1 LEKKRGKLF
10 VFAAPSGSGKTTI
23 VKSVLNKYPG
33 FIFSISATTR
43 KKRECEIDGKDYYFL
58 TEEDFKDKIE
68 KDEFVE
74 WECFYDY
81 YYGTLK
87 SFIDKNLE
95 NGHSVLFDVDVK
107 GAVSIKHKYPDAV
120 LFFVLP
126 PSFDELKKRLINRN
140 TENNEDLKK
149 RIERA
154 EMEMDFASKKEFDY
168 KVVNDDLEK
177 AKILIEEII
186 EKEINKE

>member
-1 LEKKRGKLF
+1 MNKRARLF

-23 VKSVLNKYPG
+23 VRNVLDKFSG
-33 FIFSISATTR
+33 FTFSISATTR
-43 KKRECEIDGKDYYFL
+43 KKRECEIDGKDYFFL
-58 TEEDFKDKIE
+58 TEKEFKEKIE

-81 YYGTLK
+81 FYGTLK
-87 SFIDKNLE
+87 SFIDENLKN
-95 NGHSVLFDVDVK
+95 GISVLFDVDVK

-126 PSFDELKKRLINRN
+126 PSFEELKKRLINRN
-140 TENNEDLKK
+140 TENDEDLKK

-154 EMEMDFASKKEFDY
+154 EMEMSFAEKIEFDY

-177 AKILIEEII
+177 AKITIEEII